1 MSALTSLFSSMA
13 NKIRSKVGGSD
24 TYTPTQMVSAID
36 DVYDA
41 GIADATTN
49 ITPSDASPVA
59 MLANLGYKPTTAGY
73 AIESNPTTLNPSN
86 TTPATITSG
95 MIYKASE
102 DGKAVA
108 SVKNVTPSST
118 PRPVSADDIVHIG
131 GSGEIVD
138 DISIVNPN
146 NVLPTAVVAGNN
158 YRITYNDGYIIRSY
172 DNKTPDDTTPP
183 SVAIGDIVKIRTNG
197 GYLIASQ
204 PSNKTP
210 DDTTPPT
217 VLSGEIVK
225 MGGAG
230 YLYATQQTGYDYK
243 TTKTISVSS
252 KSASLTGLTSG
263 KEYYMFVS
271 YAWTN
276 TNYNAEISSM
286 TNTTNLTKVDSGR
299 DRPTSSLAAYE
310 NWSLYTFKATSTSS
324 TITFSTTAT
333 SAFTARVLLFEK

>member
-1 MSALTSLFSSMA
+1 MSALTSLFTSMA
-13 NKIRSKVGGSD
+13 NKIRSKVGGSQ
-24 TYTPTQMVSAID
+24 TYTPTEMVSAID

-41 GIADATTN
+41 GIADATTS
-49 ITPSDASPVA
+49 ITPSDASPVS
-59 MLANLGYKPTTAGY
+59 MSANTGYKPTTNGY
-73 AIESNPTTLNPSN
+73 AIESNPTSLTPSDSSPVSISNGTIYKAGGGGYAIESQPTSVTPSRTPTSVSSGDIVRFNGTGKVANPIYSLSPSN
-86 TTPATITSG
+86 TEPHQLYGNYT
-95 MIYKASE
+95 Y
-102 DGKAVA
+102 
-108 SVKNVTPSST
+108 NVT
-118 PRPVSADDIVHIG
+118 G
-131 GSGEIVD
+131 NEG
-138 DISIVNPN
+138 
-146 NVLPTAVVAGNN
+146 VAM
-158 YRITYNDGYIIRSY
+158 GY
-172 DNKTPDDTTPP
+172 
-183 SVAIGDIVKIRTNG
+183 AIA
-197 GYLIASQ
+197 GYSR
-204 PSNKTP
+204 KTP

-230 YLYATQQTGYDYK
+230 YLYASQQTGYDYK

-310 NWSLYTFKATSTSS
+310 NWSLYTFKASSTSS